1 MLACWSTKPSEVRV
15 QWGDAGCKDE
25 EGGEAEQALA
35 AEDVIACATS
45 AVRHLVAMKWFR
57 IQSQSCV
64 NVHCIAHI
72 I

>member
-1 MLACWSTKPSEVRV
+1 MLACWSTDLSEVRL
-15 QWGDAGCKDE
+15 QWGDARCNDE
-25 EGGEAEQALA
+25 ERGEAEQALA
-35 AEDVIACATS
+35 AEDLFACATS